1 MAGKYYL
8 IYDNKD
14 EQQLEVNKTEINIKG
29 SSLKILE
36 AKYLSNQEIVAIN
49 DHYNKTNILQKK
61 DIKHRIYNIVS
72 KIAFPISCF
81 GYIIMMSLGFLDEN
95 IQFQYFISLFMALFS
110 LGTSI
115 VFSDYFDKK
124 YIELISYI
132 ELHIKIKLDEATK
145 KLLKLVLVV
154 FFAASLWSIMIFKPN
169 NLNIPLVTKDNI
181 GNILTWFSII
191 IFAVDKSN

>member
-14 EQQLEVNKTEINIKG
+14 EQQLDVKKTEINIKG

-36 AKYLSNQEIVAIN
+36 AKYLSSQDILTIN
-49 DHYNKTNILQKK
+49 DHYNKTNKLHKK
-61 DIKHRIYNIVS
+61 AIKHRIYNTVS
-72 KIAFPISCF
+72 KIAFPLSCS
-81 GYIIMMSLGFLDEN
+81 GYIIMMSSGFLNEN
-95 IQFQYFISLFMALFS
+95 IQLQYFISLFMVLFS

-115 VFSDYFDKK
+115 IFSDCFNKK
-124 YIELISYI
+124 YIEAISSI
-132 ELHIKIKLDEATK
+132 EIRTKIKLDEATK

-154 FFAASLWSIMIFKPN
+154 LFAALLWFIMMLKPN

-191 IFAVDKSN
+191 IFAVDKTN